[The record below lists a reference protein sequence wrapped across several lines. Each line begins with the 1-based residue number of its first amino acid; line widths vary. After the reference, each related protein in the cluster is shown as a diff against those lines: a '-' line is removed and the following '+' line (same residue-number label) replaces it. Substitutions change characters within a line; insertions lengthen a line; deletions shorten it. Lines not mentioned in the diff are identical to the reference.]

1 MVLVVQNPLSNAGD
15 IRDTGSI
22 PGSGRSPGG
31 GNGHPLSSIL
41 GWRIPWTE
49 DPGGLRSTGS
59 QRVGNQ
65 WLSRQQEWY
74 ETSCYVFSNYLC
86 LLFRARLFNSQLFK
100 LGYLSFLFWLPHS
113 MQDLRSPTRDPPAV
127 EGRSLKHWIARDFL
141 GYWHFACW
149 TNPPLT
155 FLLVQ

>member
-1 MVLVVQNPLSNAGD
+1 MGFPSGASGKNPPANAGD

-65 WLSRQQEWY
+65 WPSRQQEWY

-86 LLFRARLFNSQLFK
+86 LLFRARLFNSQFFK
-100 LGYLSFLFWLPHS
+100 LGYLSFFFFFGCLTVCKILGPPPGIHLPWKDVVLS
-113 MQDLRSPTRDPPAV
+113 TGLPGTSWATGILPA
-127 EGRSLKHWIARDFL
+127 ERTHL
-141 GYWHFACW
+141 
-149 TNPPLT
+149 
-155 FLLVQ
+155 